1 MAQMLFK
8 GNFEPPTFT
17 LALSRKDVGLAT
29 EVGRDVGVPMPVAS
43 AVEQIMI
50 QAMNRP
56 GWSEQDYSIYLLI
69 QEEMAAQEVRSEE

>member
-1 MAQMLFK
+1 
-8 GNFEPPTFT
+8 
-17 LALSRKDVGLAT
+17 
-29 EVGRDVGVPMPVAS
+29 
-43 AVEQIMI
+43 MI